1 MFGHCIAKKNKSLKS
16 LSVALPSRT
25 AVVEVIAGAIWTR
38 GKDVL
43 INMLQQVLVIVVEL
57 ETKIPDANWA
67 RECVNV
73 TSVAAKD
80 KCPRQG
86 MGRGLKT
93 MAT

>member
-1 MFGHCIAKKNKSLKS
+1 M
-16 LSVALPSRT
+16 ALPTRT

-57 ETKIPDANWA
+57 ETKIPYSNRT

-80 KCPRQG
+80 ESSRQG